1 LRVPAGTRIEEDIA
15 GRFEAC
21 GSIMAGI
28 VAEFE
33 HVSLMVAYV
42 GTLTL
47 GSRPTKAINLSSAF
61 VQT

>member
-1 LRVPAGTRIEEDIA
+1 ML
-15 GRFEAC
+15 
-21 GSIMAGI
+21 AGI

-47 GSRPTKAINLSSAF
+47 GSRPTKAINLSSAL